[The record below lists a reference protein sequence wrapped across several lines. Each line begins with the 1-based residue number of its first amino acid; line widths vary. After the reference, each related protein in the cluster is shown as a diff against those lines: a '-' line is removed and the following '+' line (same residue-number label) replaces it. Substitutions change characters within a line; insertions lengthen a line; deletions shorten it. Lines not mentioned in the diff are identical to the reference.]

1 MCVWC
6 EREGGVSKERER
18 ERAWERRGH
27 RSHLFPY
34 SLTSSFSPL
43 LNISFY
49 LSWGETQTRTFWD
62 RRREELE
69 TLAASSASSPAAE
82 GALRAPLKPAY
93 LAFAALYAIACASAF
108 HPPDDASLVAAAAG
122 GVSHLS
128 AGEVWWAVR
137 DGYVGDLAAHVF
149 RNGGLLVGD
158 VLGGGASSAA
168 AGDGVAGV
176 AVRALS
182 PQELLWS
189 IRDGYAGNT
198 LFSTSGAGGV
208 TLEDGP
214 SVVPFA
220 PQEVWWAIKN
230 GYTYDMIEHWFRN
243 GGLSV

>member
-1 MCVWC
+1 M
-6 EREGGVSKERER
+6 
-18 ERAWERRGH
+18 
-27 RSHLFPY
+27 
-34 SLTSSFSPL
+34 
-43 LNISFY
+43 
-49 LSWGETQTRTFWD
+49 
-62 RRREELE
+62 E
-69 TLAASSASSPAAE
+69 TLAASSASSPAAA

-93 LAFAALYAIACASAF
+93 LAFAALYAIAYASAF
-108 HPPDDASLVAAAAG
+108 HPPDASLVAAAG

-137 DGYVGDLAAHVF
+137 DGYAGDLAAHVF

-158 VLGGGASSAA
+158 VLGGASAA

-176 AVRALS
+176 VVRALS
-182 PQELLWS
+182 PQELIWS

-198 LFSTSGAGGV
+198 LVSTSGAGGV
-208 TLEDGP
+208 TLEDGS

-230 GYTYDMIEHWFRN
+230 GYTSDMIEHWFRN

>member
-1 MCVWC
+1 M
-6 EREGGVSKERER
+6 
-18 ERAWERRGH
+18 
-27 RSHLFPY
+27 
-34 SLTSSFSPL
+34 
-43 LNISFY
+43 
-49 LSWGETQTRTFWD
+49 
-62 RRREELE
+62 E
-69 TLAASSASSPAAE
+69 TLAASSASSPAAA

-93 LAFAALYAIACASAF
+93 LAFAALYAIAYASAF
-108 HPPDDASLVAAAAG
+108 HPPDASLVAAAG

-137 DGYVGDLAAHVF
+137 DGYAGDLAAHVF

-158 VLGGGASSAA
+158 VLGGASSA

-176 AVRALS
+176 VVRALS
-182 PQELLWS
+182 PQELIWS

-208 TLEDGP
+208 TLEDGS

-230 GYTYDMIEHWFRN
+230 GYTSDMTKMPP
-243 GGLSV
+243 LSSILG